1 MVMFEELSH
10 SIGQEALKAA
20 RELLDALLQRSDLT
34 LEQQGMLHQ
43 ALRAAET
50 LPKRPTASYEV
61 VLTVRLEPAAQAE
74 TQIETQ
80 IETQPEKQIEPRPEL
95 EMRQYSLM
103 FNPTWFTLE
112 SRRAARSP
120 LIYFLF
126 ETTIDGGFEVN
137 GDFDQWCADVAK
149 LARQPDV
156 NLLITRTENSEI
168 EEEEEDYPA
177 STMDAMELLPA
188 WFVKRMMT
196 DAWHFGLL
204 TTSGSIIGIHQIHR
218 TYQAAD
224 GSIWIDVELMSIYPP
239 TVAEASMFIAPT
251 SRTQASINT
260 SHIVTAFELADT

>member
-1 MVMFEELSH
+1 MFEELSH
-10 SIGQEALKAA
+10 SIGKEALKAA
-20 RELLDALLQRSDLT
+20 RDLLDALLQRQDLT
-34 LEQQGMLHQ
+34 LEQQSMLLQ
-43 ALRAAET
+43 ASRAAEA
-50 LPKRPTASYEV
+50 LPARPTASYEL
-61 VLTVRLEPAAQAE
+61 VLTVRLEP
-74 TQIETQ
+74 QIS
-80 IETQPEKQIEPRPEL
+80 PEL
-95 EMRQYSLM
+95 EMRQYSLS

-112 SRRAARSP
+112 SRRAARNP

-137 GDFDQWCADVAK
+137 GDFDQWCADVTA
-149 LARQPDV
+149 LAQQPDV
-156 NLLITRTENSEI
+156 NLLITRTENSEV

-177 STMDAMELLPA
+177 STMEALELLPA

-204 TTSGSIIGIHQIHR
+204 TTSGSVIGIHQIHR

-239 TVAEASMFIAPT
+239 GVAEASLFIAPT

>member
-1 MVMFEELSH
+1 MFEELSH
-10 SIGQEALKAA
+10 SIGKEALKAA
-20 RELLDALLQRSDLT
+20 RDLLDALLQRQDLAPDQR
-34 LEQQGMLHQ
+34 LMLQQAARSAE
-43 ALRAAET
+43 ALPE
-50 LPKRPTASYEV
+50 RPSAYYEV
-61 VLTVRLEPAAQAE
+61 VLTVRLDPKLEPVRPEAQPEIQAAQ
-74 TQIETQ
+74 
-80 IETQPEKQIEPRPEL
+80 EL
-95 EMRQYSLM
+95 EMRQYSLT

-149 LARQPDV
+149 LAQQPDV
-156 NLLITRTENSEI
+156 NLLVTRAESSEI
-168 EEEEEDYPA
+168 EEDEEDYPA
-177 STMDAMELLPA
+177 SAMEAMELLPA

-204 TTSGSIIGIHQIHR
+204 TTSGTVIGIHQIHR

-224 GSIWIDVELMSIYPP
+224 GSIWIDVELMSVYPP
-239 TVAEASMFIAPT
+239 EVPANSIFIAPT